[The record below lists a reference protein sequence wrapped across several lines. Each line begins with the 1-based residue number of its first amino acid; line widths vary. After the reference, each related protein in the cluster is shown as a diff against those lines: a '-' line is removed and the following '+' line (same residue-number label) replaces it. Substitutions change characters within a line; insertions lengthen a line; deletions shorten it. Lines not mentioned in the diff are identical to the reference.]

1 MKKPVKE
8 ITRTNKKATSKQ
20 AMDKIFKEDRNRDE
34 IEIYTNPLSLHNGK
48 ATEDEIA
55 KALMLSQGRESHA
68 AKLLGMQPSSIK
80 QRIKQSDF
88 LQLIKETA
96 IDERL
101 DNAEA
106 ALDSLVEKENFAAIQ
121 FTLST
126 LGRERG
132 YVRKDELHTTVTG
145 GVIMLPIVKLDNWEV
160 EAKQYKEIQDKAKEE
175 TMKRLLEKLENKSNA
190 NDSVYDADFRVA
202 TDKEIDNLDGLNLE
216 DDADLVFTDPEDTEW
231 LEAIPDTNPQQQKRK
246 LPILKPKRPDAIQFL
261 QNAKPKDGYRP
272 EHDIYKES
280 DK

>member
-34 IEIYTNPLSLHNGK
+34 IEIYTNPPSLHNGK

-190 NDSVYDADFRVA
+190 EDSVYDADFRVA
-202 TDKEIDNLDGLNLE
+202 PDQEIDSLDDLNLE

-246 LPILKPKRPDAIQFL
+246 LPILKPKRPDAVQFL
-261 QNAKPKDGYRP
+261 QNTKAKDGYRP